1 MTSPLGHLEK
11 LYGAT
16 SMSCGRQGSDSNP
29 FVSVIVPVYNDPLRL
44 ETCLRALE
52 EQTYPRDS
60 YEVIVVDNGSDES
73 IEHVVAGFSQAMASY
88 ESRPGSYAARNRG
101 LSLSVGEILAFTDSD
116 CIPAPDWIKKGV
128 EILSKHPNHKVV
140 GGRVEFLFE
149 APDLPTATELYDSM
163 IHLDTKRY
171 IEQEG
176 FTATANLFTYRS
188 IFDHIGY
195 FDADLRSS
203 GDREWGQRATSLGF
217 RPIYADDVLVAHPAR
232 YSFAQLREKTVR
244 LVLGY
249 KGMKKKRCSTGKKLN
264 IASLRS
270 LLPPLIT
277 LTRLGLSRKV
287 PAIDHIKILL
297 FCLALHSVKMRELFR
312 IRLLGY

>member
-1 MTSPLGHLEK
+1 MPCSREE
-11 LYGAT
+11 
-16 SMSCGRQGSDSNP
+16 SDSNP

-44 ETCLRALE
+44 EICLRALE
-52 EQTYPRDS
+52 EQTYPGDS

-73 IEHVVAGFSQAMASY
+73 IEPVVAGFSQATAGF
-88 ESRPGSYAARNRG
+88 ESQPGSYAARNKG
-101 LSLSVGEILAFTDSD
+101 ISLSRGEILAFTDSD
-116 CIPAPDWIKKGV
+116 CIPAHDWIRKGV

-140 GGRVEFLFE
+140 GGRVRFLFE
-149 APDLPTATELYDSM
+149 TPDRPTAAEIYDSM

-176 FTATANLFTYRS
+176 FTATANLFTYRGV
-188 IFDHIGY
+188 FDHIGY

-217 RPIYADDVLVAHPAR
+217 GPIYADDVLVAHPAR
-232 YSFAQLREKTVR
+232 NSFAQLREKMVR

-249 KGMKKKRCSTGKKLN
+249 NGMKKKICSTGKKLN

-270 LLPPLIT
+270 FLPPLIT
-277 LTRLGLSRKV
+277 LVRLGLNRKV

-297 FCLALHSVKMRELFR
+297 LGLALHSVKMKELFR
-312 IRLLGY
+312 IRLLGH